1 MSRRAVAGAVVLV
14 ALATAGGYAI
24 GSSRTP
30 ATETRTVTAPRPA
43 TGSLASGPQWS
54 EGLLNGLS
62 AGEAAGARRGAA
74 AGRRRGRQ
82 AGRVAARDA
91 AAEVKR
97 EQAAAVRE
105 QETQRRKLG
114 GQVLVV
120 GDSLEVLTSPYL
132 QRYLPGV
139 KLTIN
144 AVGGYSSPL
153 LYKLFQESY
162 APAQSVIVFDAGT
175 NDNPNYPQI
184 LEGRLQAVA
193 QRIGQER
200 CLVVPSIHGLPV
212 DGVTDA
218 AKNRVIAQF
227 AASRPGTQVPDWR
240 REATTHPEILQ
251 PDHLH
256 PNAQGA
262 DIRARLVA
270 EGIKACLQIESAF
283 PVGGG
288 G

>member
-1 MSRRAVAGAVVLV
+1 M
-14 ALATAGGYAI
+14 ATAGGYAL
-24 GSSRTP
+24 GASREP
-30 ATETRTVTAPRPA
+30 ARPA
-43 TGSLASGPQWS
+43 APAPTTTTASEPTSVAYGEEWS
-54 EGLLNGLS
+54 AGLMTGLS
-62 AGEAAGARRGAA
+62 AGEAAGARRGAS

-82 AGRVAARDA
+82 AGRIAARDA

-105 QETQRRKLG
+105 QEAQRRKLAG
-114 GQVLVV
+114 HVLVV

-132 QRYLPGV
+132 QRYLPSV
-139 KLTIN
+139 KVTIN

-153 LYKLFQESY
+153 IYKLFEESY
-162 APAQSVIVFDAGT
+162 SPDQSVIVFDAGT

-184 LEGRLQAVA
+184 LQGRLAAVA
-193 QRIGQER
+193 QRVGQRR

-212 DGVTDA
+212 DGVTNA
-218 AKNRVIAQF
+218 AKNRVVAQF

-240 REATTHPEILQ
+240 RLATTHPEILQ

-256 PNAQGA
+256 PDAQGA
-262 DIRARLVA
+262 DARARLIA
-270 EGIKACLQIESAF
+270 EGVKACLQLVSDF